1 MSHFNQLIELD
12 QQQITASSTNSISAT
27 DFLDLNKALVNI
39 LNEKNITLSE
49 LGDHSPVVTFNQPDA
64 SLLDLND
71 YINYDKTE
79 PDELK
84 LFYKN
89 QLTENLIGTDFY
101 YLSTDSQNQTISGKY
116 ISAQNKAYNYFN
128 INNATTYSIPVSSR
142 MFEKDIGGFF
152 LPVKYSIL
160 RTIGRY
166 DFYLKDNLERDTI
179 YSFPDPNVQGN
190 ISGLSKSPLP
200 TPFNFVSNNRN
211 FKNISSSYGRRGVN
225 SDYRDQNFYSYDSV
239 EQKRDTTSDTCWF
252 VGLPSTIGNCT
263 SLKTLNLYGCKSLTS
278 E

>member
-179 YSFPDPNVQGN
+179 YSFPHPNVQGN
-190 ISGLSKSPLP
+190 ISGLINHHYLHHL
-200 TPFNFVSNNRN
+200 
-211 FKNISSSYGRRGVN
+211 ILY
-225 SDYRDQNFYSYDSV
+225 Q
-239 EQKRDTTSDTCWF
+239 
-252 VGLPSTIGNCT
+252 TIGT
-263 SLKTLNLYGCKSLTS
+263 LKTYLLHMVGEGSTVIIEIKIFIHMIQLNKK